1 MRFSCKIFI
10 EKNTVIPNDYR
21 RYLLSLIKETI
32 KNSSNVGADF
42 YKKFYE
48 NNNNIQKP
56 FTFSAY
62 FPIKK
67 EESESKFDG
76 DFFNFYFSTNNY
88 EFLMRVYNGLL
99 AINKSKEN
107 DFELF
112 GSKIKDI
119 KNFYPIPEKRFDKN
133 EVIFKTLS
141 PFLVRSTENGD
152 YYLYPDNVR
161 IQTKDPSKNLSQ
173 YKYWKNSNTFIDDF
187 KKSLSKL
194 VQNELSSENNEK
206 LLEDINV
213 ELLDAVVVP
222 ILHGSANKEH
232 EYSMTFPGIKGKLKI
247 KTNPEVLKLFYDIG
261 IGARRSE
268 GFGML
273 EVVE

>member
-10 EKNTVIPNDYR
+10 EKNTLIPNDYR
-21 RYLLSLIKETI
+21 RYLLSMIKEAI
-32 KNSSNVGADF
+32 KNSGNDGEDF
-42 YKKFYE
+42 YNTFY
-48 NNNNIQKP
+48 NRNKQKP
-56 FTFSAY
+56 FTFSAF

-67 EESESKFDG
+67 EDGENKLDG
-76 DFFNFYFSTNNY
+76 DFFNFYFSSNDY

-107 DFELF
+107 DFEIF
-112 GSKIKDI
+112 SSKISDI
-119 KNFYPIPEKRFDKN
+119 KNFYLIPEKRFDKN
-133 EVIFKTLS
+133 EAVFKTLS
-141 PFLVRSTENGD
+141 PFLLRSTENGD

-173 YKYWKNSNTFIDDF
+173 YKYWKNSNTFIDEF

-194 VQNELSSENNEK
+194 VQNELSAENKEKLSEN
-206 LLEDINV
+206 INV
-213 ELLDAVVVP
+213 ELLNVVAVP
-222 ILHGSANKEH
+222 ILHGSGNQEH
-232 EYSMTFPGIKGKLKI
+232 QYSMTFPGIKGKIKI
-247 KTNPEVLKLFYDIG
+247 SANPEVLKLFYDIG

-273 EVVE
+273 EVEE